1 MATYVTMKTDAFAQ
15 NLQLLEDK
23 GSWDFQMVRR
33 PYRGI
38 EIKEDTYAVIKVIRS
53 NGEDL
58 PLVDAG
64 SKRGSLRSAGL
75 KAWEGEGGV
84 HHHAW
89 PVEGTTFNYS
99 NFIAQRIVESRSE
112 KQQIV
117 ETFGEPFIFFYGE
130 KPRVLSVQGLLMNT
144 LDFNWKNEFWKNY
157 ETHLRGTRLVQLDA
171 RIYLYYDDQIVEG
184 YMLDAQATH
193 DATLP
198 YHVPFSFT
206 LFITAH
212 TYMGVS
218 ADTGNY
224 PVSANVQVPVDN
236 LRDRTNFDQ
245 VVKGLRMKMDKARS
259 KRALASSIED
269 VRRAAYK
276 KAGGVVG
283 KQAIVSA
290 MIRGLSDYEART
302 HAFLANI
309 KTYFY
314 GRRTVV
320 PRGIAGSERLAGP
333 AQYANKM
340 TSPGTPPR
348 RQLPLR
354 SKISD
359 NIDEYVGGG
368 DAKLST
374 ALMLELSTI
383 ESLDVGSW
391 EIKLLADMAK
401 LGVDVSRPSA
411 AQNWR
416 AKLTHSLTK
425 TARKI
430 DFVAG
435 MARGVSGVAAATE
448 AKAKAATQVASSLPG
463 VAASTATAAVPTIP
477 GVSPPGGFPGA
488 P

>member
-1 MATYVTMKTDAFAQ
+1 MQTDAFAQ
-15 NLQLLEDK
+15 NLSVLEGK
-23 GSWDFQMVRR
+23 TSWDFQTVRR

-38 EIKEDTYAVIKVIRS
+38 EIKEDTYSVIKVIRS
-53 NGEDL
+53 NGQDI

-64 SKRGSLRSAGL
+64 SRVGMYSVGTKPLVGT
-75 KAWEGEGGV
+75 KDTYD
-84 HHHAW
+84 
-89 PVEGTTFNYS
+89 PPPEGTTFNYS

-117 ETFGEPFIFFYGE
+117 ETFGEPFIFFFGE

-157 ETHLRGTRLVQLDA
+157 ETYLRGTRLVQLDA

-193 DATLP
+193 DSTLP

-206 LFITAH
+206 LFVTAH
-212 TYMGVS
+212 TYMGLS
-218 ADTGNY
+218 ADVGNY
-224 PVSANVQVPVDN
+224 PVGANVQVPVDN
-236 LRDRTNFDQ
+236 LVDRQNFDQ
-245 VVKGLRMKMDKARS
+245 VVKGLRLKMDKARS
-259 KRALASSIED
+259 QRALVSSIED
-269 VRRAAYK
+269 VRRAAYNA
-276 KAGGVVG
+276 AGGVVG

-302 HAFLANI
+302 QAFLANI

-320 PRGIAGSERLAGP
+320 PGGVAGAERLAGP
-333 AQYANKM
+333 AQYANAAI
-340 TSPGTPPR
+340 SPATPPS

-359 NIDEYVGGG
+359 NVDEYTGGG
-368 DAKLST
+368 DAELST
-374 ALMLELSTI
+374 ALMAELSTT
-383 ESLDVGSW
+383 ESLDVDSW
-391 EIKLLADMAK
+391 EIRLLSDMEK
-401 LGVDVSRPSA
+401 LGVDTSKPSA

-416 AKLTHSLTK
+416 ANMTHSLTK
-425 TARKI
+425 TANKI
-430 DFVAG
+430 DFAAGIAQGVQGTLTAKAEQAAQVAG
-435 MARGVSGVAAATE
+435 
-448 AKAKAATQVASSLPG
+448 SLPG
-463 VAASTATAAVPTIP
+463 VAAAAATPPTPTIP
-477 GVSPPGGFPGA
+477 GVVPPSGLPGI